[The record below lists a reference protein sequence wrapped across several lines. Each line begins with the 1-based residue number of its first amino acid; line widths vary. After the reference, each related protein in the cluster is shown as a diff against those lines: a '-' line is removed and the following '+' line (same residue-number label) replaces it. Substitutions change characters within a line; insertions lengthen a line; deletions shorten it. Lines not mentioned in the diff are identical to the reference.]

1 MTINKF
7 SYYDTRSDDRGR
19 FCGVVVGD
27 HVWREINFF
36 YTKAGMQ
43 RGGHYAEKSYELV
56 FLMKGQVDVTLRN
69 VRDPADVVELTLDPG
84 EGVLIPPYVCRT
96 FRYGMDGEA
105 IACRD
110 IPHDETGPD
119 LPFPAR

>member
-1 MTINKF
+1 MKIDKF
-7 SYYDTRSDDRGR
+7 SYYDTRADERGQ
-19 FCGVVVGD
+19 FCGVVVGGQS
-27 HVWREINFF
+27 WREINFF
-36 YTKAGMQ
+36 YTKAGGR

-69 VRDPADVVELTLDPG
+69 VRDPTDVVQLTLRSG

-96 FRYGMDGEA
+96 FVYSEDGEA

-119 LPFPAR
+119 IPFHSP